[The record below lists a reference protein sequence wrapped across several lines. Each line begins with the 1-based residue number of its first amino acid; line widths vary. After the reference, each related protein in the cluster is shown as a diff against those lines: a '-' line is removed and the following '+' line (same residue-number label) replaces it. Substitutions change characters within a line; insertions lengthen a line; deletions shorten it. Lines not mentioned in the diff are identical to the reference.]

1 MWSCDGLDAGAF
13 LSRSQ
18 GQLALETMAQAR
30 TWHRPGQYLGH
41 KAIGSLSFIGGGEFL
56 IEGHWGALRGHSG
69 SSEGIIGKNKDL
81 IVEILSLYFCRVCC
95 LQMMWP

>member
-13 LSRSQ
+13 LNRSQ

-56 IEGHWGALRGHSG
+56 IEGHWGALLTERTFWIFRGDHWKEQG
-69 SSEGIIGKNKDL
+69 FDCRNTEL
-81 IVEILSLYFCRVCC
+81 ILL
-95 LQMMWP
+95 